1 MHDLARGAALADE
14 ERGVVKQATPVHAV
28 ELGGH
33 VEAVD
38 VLLGLDLSP
47 QGAHD
52 REPTQPQLPID
63 RHVAQAVAHVR
74 WPRRWRAVLQPET
87 AKQTAFDILD
97 RCYEPGRRTLDIADV
112 DAYGPGHSEKLLGDW
127 MVSKPEGFLPRR
139 AGHCGQLQHA
149 GDRRPALVI
158 TTWT

>member
-52 REPTQPQLPID
+52 REPTQSQLPID
-63 RHVAQAVAHVR
+63 RHVAQAVAPAVASCAAARDGQADGVR
-74 WPRRWRAVLQPET
+74 HSRPLLRAR
-87 AKQTAFDILD
+87 QT
-97 RCYEPGRRTLDIADV
+97 
-112 DAYGPGHSEKLLGDW
+112 H
-127 MVSKPEGFLPRR
+127 
-139 AGHCGQLQHA
+139 AGH
-149 GDRRPALVI
+149 R
-158 TTWT
+158 